1 MAARTSAMRATR
13 CQPAVGGRC
22 LMGARVTSLRAV
34 STTAAVRSPEL
45 PGPAGAYALDLSDPL
60 FFPRPG
66 GRAAAAGAC
75 LLRASRPLREGPAQL
90 RPAPADRSQIR
101 RRARAGGT

>member
-34 STTAAVRSPEL
+34 STTAAVRS
-45 PGPAGAYALDLSDPL
+45 
-60 FFPRPG
+60 F
-66 GRAAAAGAC
+66 
-75 LLRASRPLREGPAQL
+75 
-90 RPAPADRSQIR
+90 
-101 RRARAGGT
+101 